1 MHVEKL
7 VRKTLSVKD
16 HRVVSVKE
24 IDGSLQIE
32 LDMIRRRC
40 LPCSGCGERRKVRDR
55 LPLRVWQHVP
65 LWGIP
70 VTLHY
75 RPRRVCCPTCG
86 VVVEQVPWS
95 QGKSPLTVPLI
106 VMLATWTRLLAVD
119 VVARLFGVHWNT
131 VYAAMKAAVEHGLG
145 HREKGTV
152 LHIGID
158 EISRRKGHI
167 YHTQVYD
174 LDHKVLLWS
183 GEGRS
188 EETLRRFFEEYGKAN
203 LAQVTAVCCDMW
215 EPYTKVIA
223 ELLPD
228 ALLVF
233 DKFHLIRHLHKAVDE
248 VRRQEAAGHRKK
260 GITLLKGERYL
271 FLKNQENLTDK
282 QQRTLSF
289 LNRFNLDITK
299 AWLLKEEFRLVWL
312 CKTGKQAR
320 RFLHDWF
327 RKVRYSRLEPLKK
340 FVKLVKN
347 HIDGILA
354 WFETKISNG
363 IAEALNNTAKA
374 ISRRS
379 RGFRT
384 PDAFSTVLMHCMG
397 GLQLPHTVHKFL

>member
-1 MHVEKL
+1 MHVQKL

-16 HRVVSVKE
+16 HRVVSVKA
-24 IDGSLQIE
+24 IDGSLRVE
-32 LDMIRRRC
+32 LEVIRRRR
-40 LPCSGCGERRKVRDR
+40 LPCNCCGERRKVRDR
-55 LPLRVWQHVP
+55 LWFRVWQHVP

-70 VTLHY
+70 VTLRY
-75 RPRRVCCPTCG
+75 RPCRVSCPACG
-86 VVVEQVPWS
+86 VVVEAIPWS
-95 QGKSPLTVPLI
+95 QGKSRLTVALI

-131 VYAAMKAAVEHGLG
+131 VYTATKAAVEHGLST
-145 HREKGTV
+145 RRKGTA

-174 LDHKVLLWS
+174 LDRKVLLWS
-183 GEGRS
+183 GEGRT
-188 EETLRRFFEEYGKAN
+188 EETLRRFFDEYGKAN

-248 VRRQEAAGHRKK
+248 VRRQEAAHHRKK

-271 FLKNQENLTDK
+271 FLKNPENLTDK
-282 QQRTLSF
+282 QQQTLSF
-289 LNRFNLDITK
+289 LTRFNLDITK

-312 CKTGKQAR
+312 CETGKQAQ
-320 RFLHDWF
+320 RFLHNWF
-327 RKVRYSRLEPLKK
+327 RKVGYSRLEPLKK
-340 FVKLVKN
+340 FANMVKN

-354 WFETKISNG
+354 WFETKLSNG

-384 PDAFSTVLMHCMG
+384 AEAYSTVLMHCMG